1 MNSVLLDTSF
11 LITLS
16 DPARANHA
24 VAADYYRECVRRQVR
39 MYLST
44 IVISEYQV
52 KQAINDLPLRNF
64 VVLPFNVDH
73 AMRCGLIVR
82 QMQRDPVDDRV
93 RVKDDF
99 KLLAQC
105 DCEAI
110 TLTTPLDWK
119 NQGMEQGAPFASAHT
134 FFQTGP
140 FRPRN
145 IAAGIENVVFAGS
158 GTQPG
163 VGMPMVL
170 ISGRLAA
177 ERIVGPVK

>member
-16 DPARANHA
+16 DPARTNHA
-24 VAADYYRECVRRQVR
+24 VASDYYRECVRRQVP

-52 KQAINDLPLRNF
+52 MQAINDLPLRNF

-73 AMRCGLIVR
+73 AMRCGLIIR
-82 QMQRDPVDDRV
+82 QMPRDLGDDRV

-105 DCEAI
+105 DCESI
-110 TLTTPLDWK
+110 
-119 NQGMEQGAPFASAHT
+119 SH
-134 FFQTGP
+134 
-140 FRPRN
+140 
-145 IAAGIENVVFAGS
+145 
-158 GTQPG
+158 
-163 VGMPMVL
+163 L
-170 ISGRLAA
+170 ISEDASTLAKYLDRARDTGLALTKTVLLRNGFDTAWFENGQTRLL
-177 ERIVGPVK
+177 P

>member
-11 LITLS
+11 LISLS
-16 DPARANHA
+16 DPTRVHHA
-24 VAADYYRECVRRQVR
+24 AAVQYYRECVHRQVP

-44 IVISEYQV
+44 IVISEFQV

-73 AMRCGLIVR
+73 AMSCGLIIR
-82 QMQRDPVDDRV
+82 SMARDLDDDRV

-110 TLTTPLDWK
+110 
-119 NQGMEQGAPFASAHT
+119 SH
-134 FFQTGP
+134 
-140 FRPRN
+140 
-145 IAAGIENVVFAGS
+145 
-158 GTQPG
+158 
-163 VGMPMVL
+163 L
-170 ISGRLAA
+170 ISEDASTLAKYLDRAREAGLAA
-177 ERIVGPVK
+177 TKVVLLRDGFDAAWFENGQSRLVP